1 MWRVCNSESPLRV
14 HRPPGHSDPTA
25 PAGQV
30 LRTRRMPGGEI
41 PGPTAPLPL
50 EERQEADM
58 YTAYRASGL
67 RSWGR
72 RYEDALRDPALSIC
86 LKNLATAI
94 NRRRAIARET

>member
-1 MWRVCNSESPLRV
+1 
-14 HRPPGHSDPTA
+14 
-25 PAGQV
+25 
-30 LRTRRMPGGEI
+30 
-41 PGPTAPLPL
+41 
-50 EERQEADM
+50 M

>member
-1 MWRVCNSESPLRV
+1 MN
-14 HRPPGHSDPTA
+14 PT
-25 PAGQV
+25 
-30 LRTRRMPGGEI
+30 
-41 PGPTAPLPL
+41 TAPLPL